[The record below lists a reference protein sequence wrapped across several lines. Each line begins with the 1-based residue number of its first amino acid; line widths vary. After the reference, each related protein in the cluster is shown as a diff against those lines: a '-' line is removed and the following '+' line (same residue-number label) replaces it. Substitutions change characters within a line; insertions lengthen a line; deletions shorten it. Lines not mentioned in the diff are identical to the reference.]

1 MANEIYLNKIKNY
14 IMQMPSLPTSVA
26 KVIEVCNN
34 PKTSPVDLDKVI
46 SLDPVLMGRV
56 IKLINSAYYG
66 IQNKIT
72 SLVRAIIMLGLN
84 TVKNL
89 ALSTAVLDRLSD
101 KNSFKALNMEG
112 FWRHSL
118 CTGVVAKLIA
128 KERKIDSKQL
138 DEYFAAGLLHD
149 IGKIPLN
156 NIVSDDFIRAMT
168 IADSEKIALYLA
180 EKRTFDMDHADV
192 GGMIVEAWRL
202 SGAIAETIRYHHSL
216 ELYTGENRDII
227 LTVAVADNYANKNGI
242 GFSGCLYPE
251 KIPQTTWDELR
262 ISKEWLHEIEE
273 SVKSE
278 IEKASIFL
286 KIKE

>member
-1 MANEIYLNKIKNY
+1 VTNDVYQNKIKHY
-14 IMQMPSLPTSVA
+14 IMQMPSLPTSVT

-128 KERKIDSKQL
+128 KERKIDTKQL

-156 NIVSDDFIRAMT
+156 NIVSDEFIKAMA
-168 IADSEKIALYLA
+168 IADSEKIPLYLA
-180 EKRTFDMDHADV
+180 EKRAFDMDHTDTGA
-192 GGMIVEAWRL
+192 MIVEAWHL
-202 SGAIAETIRYHHSL
+202 TGAIADTIRYHHSL
-216 ELYTGENRDII
+216 ELYSGEYKDII
-227 LTVAVADNYANKNGI
+227 ITVAVADNYANKNGI

-251 KIPQTTWDELR
+251 KIPNEYWDYLK
-262 ISKEWLHEIEE
+262 ISKEWLHEIDET
-273 SVKSE
+273 VRSE

>member
-1 MANEIYLNKIKNY
+1 
-14 IMQMPSLPTSVA
+14 MQMPSLPTSVT

-128 KERKIDSKQL
+128 KERKIDSKLL

-156 NIVSDDFIRAMT
+156 NIVSDDFIKAMA
-168 IADSEKIALYLA
+168 IADNEKIPLYLA
-180 EKRTFDMDHADV
+180 EKRTFDMDHTDV
-192 GGMIVEAWRL
+192 GGLIVEAWRL
-202 SGAIAETIRYHHSL
+202 SGAIADTIRYHHSL
-216 ELYTGENRDII
+216 ELYEGSYKDIVM
-227 LTVAVADNYANKNGI
+227 TVVIADIYANKNGI

-251 KIPQTTWDELR
+251 KVPPEYWNSLA
-262 ISKEWLHEIEE
+262 ISKEWLHQIDDI
-273 SVKSE
+273 VNSE

>member
-1 MANEIYLNKIKNY
+1 
-14 IMQMPSLPTSVA
+14 MQMPSLPTSVT

-128 KERKIDSKQL
+128 KERKIDSKLL

-156 NIVSDDFIRAMT
+156 NIVSDDFIKAMA
-168 IADSEKIALYLA
+168 IADNEKIPLYLA
-180 EKRTFDMDHADV
+180 EKRTFDMDHTDV
-192 GGMIVEAWRL
+192 GGLIVEAWRL
-202 SGAIAETIRYHHSL
+202 SGAIADTIRYHHSL
-216 ELYTGENRDII
+216 ELYEGSYKDIVM
-227 LTVAVADNYANKNGI
+227 TVVIADNYANKNGI

-251 KIPQTTWDELR
+251 KVPPEYWNSLA
-262 ISKEWLHEIEE
+262 ISKEWLHQIDDI
-273 SVKSE
+273 VNSE

>member
-1 MANEIYLNKIKNY
+1 
-14 IMQMPSLPTSVA
+14 MQMPSLPTSVT

-66 IQNKIT
+66 VQNKIT
-72 SLVRAIIMLGLN
+72 NLVRAIIMLGLN

-89 ALSTAVLDRLSD
+89 ALSTAVLDKLSD
-101 KNSFKALNMEG
+101 KSSFKALNMEG

-128 KERKIDSKQL
+128 KERKIDNKQL

-156 NIVSDDFIRAMT
+156 NIVSDDFIKAMA
-168 IADSEKIALYLA
+168 IADSEKIPLYLA
-180 EKRTFDMDHADV
+180 EKRTFDMDHTDV
-192 GGMIVEAWRL
+192 GGLIIEAWRL
-202 SGAIAETIRYHHSL
+202 SGAIADTIRYHHSL
-216 ELYTGENRDII
+216 ELYEGEYKDII
-227 LTVAVADNYANKNGI
+227 MTVIVADNYANKNGI

-251 KIPQTTWDELR
+251 KVPSEYWNALAIP
-262 ISKEWLHEIEE
+262 KEWLHQIDDI
-273 SVKSE
+273 VNSE

>member
-1 MANEIYLNKIKNY
+1 MTNDVYQNKIKHY
-14 IMQMPSLPTSVA
+14 IMQMPSLPTSVT

-128 KERKIDSKQL
+128 KERKIDTKQL

-156 NIVSDDFIRAMT
+156 NIVSDEFIKAMA
-168 IADSEKIALYLA
+168 IADSEKIPLYLA
-180 EKRTFDMDHADV
+180 EKRAFDMDHTDTGA
-192 GGMIVEAWRL
+192 MIVEAWHL
-202 SGAIAETIRYHHSL
+202 TGAIADTIRYHHSL
-216 ELYTGENRDII
+216 ELYSGEYKDII
-227 LTVAVADNYANKNGI
+227 ITVAVADNYANKNGI

-251 KIPQTTWDELR
+251 KIPNEYWDYLK
-262 ISKEWLHEIEE
+262 ISKEWLHEIDET
-273 SVKSE
+273 VRSE

>member
-1 MANEIYLNKIKNY
+1 
-14 IMQMPSLPTSVA
+14 MQMPSLPTSVT

-128 KERKIDSKQL
+128 RERNIDSKLL

-156 NIVSDDFIRAMT
+156 NIVSDDFIKAMA
-168 IADSEKIALYLA
+168 IADNEKIPLYLA
-180 EKRTFDMDHADV
+180 EKRTFDMDHTDV
-192 GGMIVEAWRL
+192 GGLIVEAWRL
-202 SGAIAETIRYHHSL
+202 SGAIADTIRYHHSL
-216 ELYTGENRDII
+216 ELYEGSYKDII
-227 LTVAVADNYANKNGI
+227 MTVIVADNYANINGI
-242 GFSGCLYPE
+242 GFSGCVYPE
-251 KIPQTTWDELR
+251 KVPPEYWNSLA
-262 ISKEWLHEIEE
+262 ISKEWLHQIDDL
-273 SVKSE
+273 VNSE

>member
-1 MANEIYLNKIKNY
+1 MTNDVNQNKIKNY

-89 ALSTAVLDRLSD
+89 ALSTAILDRLSD

-128 KERKIDSKQL
+128 KERKIDTKLL

-156 NIVSDDFIRAMT
+156 NIVSDDFIKAMA
-168 IADSEKIALYLA
+168 IADNEKIPLYLA
-180 EKRTFDMDHADV
+180 EKRAFDMDHTDTGAL
-192 GGMIVEAWRL
+192 IVEAWHL
-202 SGAIAETIRYHHSL
+202 TGAIADTIRYHHSL
-216 ELYTGENRDII
+216 ELYAGEYKDII
-227 LTVAVADNYANKNGI
+227 ITVAVADNYANKNGI

-251 KIPQTTWDELR
+251 KIPNEYWEYLK
-262 ISKEWLHEIEE
+262 IFKEWLHEIDET
-273 SVKSE
+273 VHSE